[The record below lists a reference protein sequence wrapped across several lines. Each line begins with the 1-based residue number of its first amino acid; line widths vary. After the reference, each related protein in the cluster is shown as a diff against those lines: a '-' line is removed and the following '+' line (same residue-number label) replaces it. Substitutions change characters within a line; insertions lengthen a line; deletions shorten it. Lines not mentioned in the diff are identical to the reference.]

1 MKGRAEGGPPGLR
14 KAASTRSW
22 GMTRIAKT
30 PTAPYNPF
38 FGCGI
43 IASAAIVFGGIIAWS
58 LYSLNTQDK
67 EIAKFT
73 VGQPVKPVAVK
84 VAGAELESLKQ
95 RLAAFGEEAKA
106 AKPAKL
112 ALTVAELNTLT
123 DLAPDTG
130 YGHFGEM
137 IAFTS
142 AVEGKELVAD
152 VCFPMN
158 KMRFWEGKRYA
169 VGQATFG
176 VVIVNETGPDIK
188 LHALT
193 VPGKEVNP
201 GFVSTFSSLSLLAPY
216 HKLEA
221 LAPVMKAVKSAKVTS
236 TGVELS
242 TTP

>member
-1 MKGRAEGGPPGLR
+1 MA
-14 KAASTRSW
+14 TI
-22 GMTRIAKT
+22 TKT

-43 IASAAIVFGGIIAWS
+43 IISAALVFGGIITWS
-58 LYSLNTQDK
+58 LYSLTTQDK

-73 VGQPVKPVAVK
+73 VDQPVKPIAEK
-84 VAGAELESLKQ
+84 VSGPELEALKQ
-95 RLAAFGEEAKA
+95 KLTTFAAEVKA
-106 AKPAKL
+106 TRPASL
-112 ALTVAELNTLT
+112 ELTVVELNTLT

-130 YGHFGEM
+130 YGNFSEM
-137 IAFTS
+137 IAFKS
-142 AVEGKELVAD
+142 AVEGKELIAD

-176 VVIVNETGPDIK
+176 TVIVNETGPDIK
-188 LHALT
+188 LHNLT

-201 GFVSTFSSLSLLAPY
+201 GFVNTFSSMSLLAPY

-221 LAPVMKAVKSAKVTS
+221 LTPIMKAIKSAKVTS